1 MRLKELE
8 RENLTASHAIMTS
21 TANMTSIGSI
31 YQAKNES
38 PNKNSPV
45 KDIFTFPRMRRAALV
60 VSGTFFVI
68 AMVYMGISYNAA
80 ELPGDIWTN
89 NGVNGVLDA
98 AANGLGIVLLAK
110 IGRKQLLFWAL
121 TLTGF

>member
-1 MRLKELE
+1 
-8 RENLTASHAIMTS
+8 MTS

>member
-1 MRLKELE
+1 
-8 RENLTASHAIMTS
+8 MTS
-21 TANMTSIGSI
+21 TANMTSIGSL
-31 YQAKNES
+31 YQGRNDENAAKNSAIKE
-38 PNKNSPV
+38 
-45 KDIFTFPRMRRAALV
+45 IFMFPRMRRAALV

-80 ELPGDIWTN
+80 ELPGDIWMN

-110 IGRKQLLFWAL
+110 IGRKHLLFWSL
-121 TLTGF
+121 TLTGSTKPGF

>member
-1 MRLKELE
+1 
-8 RENLTASHAIMTS
+8 
-21 TANMTSIGSI
+21 
-31 YQAKNES
+31 
-38 PNKNSPV
+38 
-45 KDIFTFPRMRRAALV
+45 
-60 VSGTFFVI
+60 
-68 AMVYMGISYNAA
+68 MGISYNAA

-121 TLTGF
+121 TLTGLTLCPSKIIQLRTLIK